1 MASPAPVDDGLFDFT
16 LRYRRTPG
24 AQYHVRPL
32 SLVQQ
37 ELLYRCDGRVTV
49 ADLADALKYT
59 HSEIRRILSFLS
71 AHGLV
76 QTLIPEAWLFKPP
89 AQPISRQPTQP
100 LIQRREIARFRRFL
114 NRLKWPLQHR
124 PAACKPL

>member
-1 MASPAPVDDGLFDFT
+1 MSSTTPSDVSLLDFT

-24 AQYHVRPL
+24 AQYHVPPL

-89 AQPISRQPTQP
+89 AQQQTSRFPTQP
-100 LIQRREIARFRRFL
+100 LPPQQPSARIRRFL
-114 NRLKWPLQHR
+114 NGLNGQHKR
-124 PAACKPL
+124 SSGQNG